1 MRGILILDY
10 GSQYTQLI
18 ARAIREEGVYSEI
31 YSCYEDFEKIK
42 SFNPYGI
49 ILSGGPSSVY
59 EKDAPDLDERIFSL
73 NVPVLG
79 ICYGLQILTKK
90 LGGEVERGKEKEY
103 GRAIIDVIKRD
114 GIFRGVKKKIQVW
127 MSHGDRVKVLP
138 PGFVQI
144 ACSSNSP
151 YAGIADEKRKIF
163 GVQFHPEVAHTPDG
177 KKIIRNFLEIC
188 SAPKNWNMA
197 SFLDYTIK
205 RIREEA
211 GDSKVICA
219 VSGGVDSTVTAV
231 LLHRAIGDRA
241 ILVFVNNGLLRKGEV
256 EEVLKNFRKMGLP
269 LLFVNAEK
277 EFLGALKGVKD
288 PEEKRKII
296 GNKFIEVFERAIRG
310 IKGVKFLAQGTLYPD
325 LIESRSYRGP
335 SAKIKTHH
343 NVGGLPERMRLKLIE
358 PLKELFK
365 DEVRKLG
372 MELGIDREILMRH
385 PFPGPS
391 LAVRIIGEVTKK
403 RLDILREAD
412 HIFIEELKKSGLY
425 DKVWQAFSVLLP
437 LKTVGIKGD
446 RRSYEW
452 VIALRAVDSRDGM
465 TADWSK
471 LPHRFLERVAT
482 RIVNEV
488 DGVNRVVYDI
498 TSKPPATIEWE

>member
-1 MRGILILDY
+1 
-10 GSQYTQLI
+10 
-18 ARAIREEGVYSEI
+18 
-31 YSCYEDFEKIK
+31 
-42 SFNPYGI
+42 
-49 ILSGGPSSVY
+49 
-59 EKDAPDLDERIFSL
+59 
-73 NVPVLG
+73 
-79 ICYGLQILTKK
+79 
-90 LGGEVERGKEKEY
+90 
-103 GRAIIDVIKRD
+103 
-114 GIFRGVKKKIQVW
+114 
-127 MSHGDRVKVLP
+127 
-138 PGFVQI
+138 
-144 ACSSNSP
+144 
-151 YAGIADEKRKIF
+151 
-163 GVQFHPEVAHTPDG
+163 
-177 KKIIRNFLEIC
+177 
-188 SAPKNWNMA
+188 
-197 SFLDYTIK
+197 
-205 RIREEA
+205 
-211 GDSKVICA
+211 
-219 VSGGVDSTVTAV
+219 
-231 LLHRAIGDRA
+231 
-241 ILVFVNNGLLRKGEV
+241 VFVNNGLLRKGEV

-269 LLFVNAEK
+269 LIYVNAEK
-277 EFLGALKGVKD
+277 EFLNALKGIKD

-296 GNKFIEVFERAIRG
+296 GNKFIDVFEKAVRG

-437 LKTVGIKGD
+437 VKTVGIKGD